1 MREAQFC
8 VQETIV
14 KKSFLIVLSLVLS
27 STLVGRAQD
36 LPDAPSPMVIKK
48 IVMGPGYIMIT
59 GRSRLDKAERLSLV
73 LERYPAAVFDLGAT
87 EAGLTVPGHRYT
99 TPGKYQ
105 GMTVSICE
113 ADPLLT
119 GFGPCNKVGVAGSSV
134 VFEELLSWA
143 SVAIPRRLVHHGKT
157 AKVTTITVN
166 AGVTAVHI
174 WLGARNIRLMQ
185 DFPPKNN

>member
-1 MREAQFC
+1 M
-8 VQETIV
+8 
-14 KKSFLIVLSLVLS
+14 KKSFLVVFALVFAFT

-36 LPDAPSPMVIKK
+36 LPDAPLPMAIKK
-48 IVMGPGYIMIT
+48 IAMGPGYTMIT
-59 GRSRLDKAERLSLV
+59 GHSRLDRIEKLSLI

-87 EAGLTVPGHRYT
+87 EAGLTVPGYSYT
-99 TPGKYQ
+99 TPGKYK

-119 GFGPCNKVGVAGSSV
+119 GFGPCNKVGVAGSSA
-134 VFEELLSWA
+134 VFEELLSWT
-143 SVAIPRRLVHHGKT
+143 SVTIPRHFIHHGNA
-157 AKVTTITVN
+157 AKITTITVN

-185 DFPPKNN
+185 NFPPKND